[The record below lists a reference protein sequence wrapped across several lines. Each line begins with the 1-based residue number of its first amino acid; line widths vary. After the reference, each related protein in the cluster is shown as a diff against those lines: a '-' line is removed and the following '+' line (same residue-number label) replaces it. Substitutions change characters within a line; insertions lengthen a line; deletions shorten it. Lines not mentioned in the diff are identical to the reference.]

1 MQAGD
6 ERLEKLLFLNRLGS
20 PRTVAVLL
28 EEGLSLEEII
38 GRIRA
43 KKISSGKTD
52 GLDFEPKREIEK
64 CEKLGICFLSFL
76 DDDYPYLLKQIAD
89 PPLVL
94 YAAGTLVA
102 GDESSVAIVGT
113 RRPSFYGGEQTR
125 RFSRELAQKGLT
137 IVSGFARGVD
147 QAAHEACLEISY
159 GRTVA
164 VLGCGLDVDYPR
176 GSRELFERVAAQ
188 GAVLSEF
195 PLGTPPLAD
204 HFPKRNRIIS
214 GLSLGV
220 LVVEAHERSG
230 SLITA
235 HEAADQGREVFAVP
249 GMLGQL
255 TSGGTHLLL
264 KEGAHLA
271 ANPEDIFETLAPEI
285 VHLGEDRAKSLKAG
299 DPKRICK
306 KFAEDPEGDKVISA
320 LTEMRMSL
328 PEIAEKCFFPA
339 SAAAG
344 LMTRLE
350 LGGKVRKCNDGKYR
364 LSASLKD

>member
-6 ERLEKLLFLNRLGS
+6 DRLEKLLFLNRLGS
-20 PRTVAVLL
+20 SRTVAALFA
-28 EEGLSLEEII
+28 EGLPLEEII
-38 GRIRA
+38 DRVRA
-43 KKISSGKTD
+43 KKISSGKTS
-52 GLDFEPKREIEK
+52 GLDFEAKKEIEK
-64 CEKLGICFLSFL
+64 CEELGIGFLSFL

-94 YAAGTLVA
+94 YVAGTLVA
-102 GDESSVAIVGT
+102 GDQSAVAIVGT

-159 GRTVA
+159 GRTLA
-164 VLGCGLDVDYPR
+164 VLGCGLDVDYPH
-176 GSRELFERVAAQ
+176 GSRKLFERIAAQ

-235 HEAADQGREVFAVP
+235 HEVADQGREVFAVP

-255 TSGGTHLLL
+255 TSGGTHSLL

-271 ANPEDIFETLAPEI
+271 ANPEDVFETLAPEI
-285 VHLGEDRAKSLKAG
+285 LHFAEDRAKSSVSEA
-299 DPKRICK
+299 PKRICEK
-306 KFAEDPEGDKVISA
+306 LVEDSESKKVIAA

-328 PEIAEKCFFPA
+328 PEITEKLFFPA
-339 SAAAG
+339 AAAAG

-350 LGGKVRKCNDGKYR
+350 LGRKVRKCNDGKYM
-364 LSASLKD
+364 LSGSLKD